1 MTDLLDRLHQN
12 IDNIKNFCPSI
23 ITLSNYDTTLGK
35 ATIPGIELSSEIA
48 TDDEITELQAK
59 YFAVVEEGNGYLAKL
74 RDAEE
79 AFFKK
84 KYGEKIYNYLNNQR
98 GLDTSSSSTTS
109 IPGSNSSS
117 DYSTLKQALKDEY
130 EIYNRLKQI
139 TDSIQDSYNI
149 GDDVNQNLDI
159 NNRKMIYRNEITN
172 DVMKKSNYA
181 TYIYYFIVI
190 SFIMFLYANDGLK
203 INDNKVLYA
212 TIIVFPFIYRILFNT
227 ILWAYNQIYISMKT
241 KGPKNAFLNDKE
253 QEPFFLE
260 DQED

>member
-48 TDDEITELQAK
+48 TDDDITRLQAD
-59 YFAVVEEGNGYLAKL
+59 YFAVVEEGNDYLAKL
-74 RDAEE
+74 RKAEE

-98 GLDTSSSSTTS
+98 GLEASSSSTTS
-109 IPGSNSSS
+109 IPGANSSS
-117 DYSTLKQALKDEY
+117 DYSRLKQALKDEY
-130 EIYNRLKQI
+130 EIYNTLSQI
-139 TDSIQDSYNI
+139 SIQDSYNI
-149 GDDVNQNLDI
+149 GDNGNQNLDI

-190 SFIMFLYANDGLK
+190 SFMMFLYANDGLK

-241 KGPKNAFLNDKE
+241 EGPKNAFLNDKE
-253 QEPFFLE
+253 PTFLE
-260 DQED
+260 DRED